1 MSSSL
6 FSGIYAGLTNTY
18 SVLAAQYADGL
29 TLEDIAEA
37 RTDSSNLLTLNQTFA
52 SYLQSNFSSIDTDND
67 GVISSDELSYYTSLL
82 SSQGLTKTELSQLY
96 ASGASGLSSETI
108 ENILE
113 HFDEMDADGDG
124 RVTESEISAYK
135 IDCARQEKVDEYA
148 HKFATNMS
156 LFYGDDDS
164 SSSDV
169 DSYSMLSYRYKDSS
183 NS

>member
-18 SVLAAQYADGL
+18 SVLAAQYSDGL

-67 GVISSDELSYYTSLL
+67 GIISSDELTYFTSLL
-82 SSQGLTKTELSQLY
+82 SSQGLTKSELSQLY

-113 HFDEMDADGDG
+113 HFDDMDTNHDG
-124 RVTESEISAYK
+124 RVTEAEISAYE

-148 HKFATNMS
+148 HKAATNMS

-169 DSYSMLSYRYKDSS
+169 DSYSILSYRYKNSS

>member
-82 SSQGLTKTELSQLY
+82 YIKEGYEL
-96 ASGASGLSSETI
+96 
-108 ENILE
+108 
-113 HFDEMDADGDG
+113 
-124 RVTESEISAYK
+124 
-135 IDCARQEKVDEYA
+135 
-148 HKFATNMS
+148 
-156 LFYGDDDS
+156 
-164 SSSDV
+164 
-169 DSYSMLSYRYKDSS
+169 
-183 NS
+183 